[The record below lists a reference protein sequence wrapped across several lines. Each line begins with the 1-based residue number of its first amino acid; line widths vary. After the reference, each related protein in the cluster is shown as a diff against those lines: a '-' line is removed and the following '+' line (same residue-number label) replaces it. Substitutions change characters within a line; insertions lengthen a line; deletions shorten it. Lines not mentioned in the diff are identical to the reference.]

1 MGLPPPWMVAR
12 QVRSFPSRSVLLD
25 STAST
30 DAIPPLP
37 SRSHPEY
44 VTSGGHVECAND
56 LKAYLASHQGKMRM
70 GKRSVAV
77 APSHKDLAQRLAK
90 KAGQPSYYIIAV
102 DHIHVSLL
110 GRGFPLA

>member
-1 MGLPPPWMVAR
+1 MSPHILTPAFSLTP
-12 QVRSFPSRSVLLD
+12 
-25 STAST
+25 
-30 DAIPPLP
+30 
-37 SRSHPEY
+37 SHPEY